1 MLNAE
6 VSRRKEWGG
15 DAELAFEHHKK
26 AFLNAPILLY
36 LRLQQLIILQ
46 TNTSR
51 IAKAIIVKHYHRLR
65 ILPAVNSVLEK
76 CYRAEASDTHSLASY
91 CRISI

>member
-26 AFLNAPILLY
+26 AFPNAQILQY
-36 LRLQQLIILQ
+36 LHFQPLIILQ
-46 TNTSR
+46 TNASGV
-51 IAKAIIVKHYHRLR
+51 AKAIIVKHYHGLR
-65 ILPAVNSVLEK
+65 ILPAVK
-76 CYRAEASDTHSLASY
+76 
-91 CRISI
+91 